1 MAPLRLLAAAPST
14 SGGEDHR
21 ETARAAAS
29 YHPSHRSQRG
39 AASNSIARCTTSLA
53 DAGSRGEVVTVNGQ
67 PPMVDEQAI
76 IVFLRQLDRALA
88 AASRGDEQQRLHRL
102 ALTQSLVMAVLADP
116 RHLDRALRQA
126 ADGLAHLAA

>member
-1 MAPLRLLAAAPST
+1 
-14 SGGEDHR
+14 
-21 ETARAAAS
+21 
-29 YHPSHRSQRG
+29 
-39 AASNSIARCTTSLA
+39 
-53 DAGSRGEVVTVNGQ
+53 VVTVNGQ

-88 AASRGDEQQRLHRL
+88 AARRGDERQRLHQL

-126 ADGLAHLAA
+126 ADGLAHLAP

>member
-1 MAPLRLLAAAPST
+1 MA
-14 SGGEDHR
+14 
-21 ETARAAAS
+21 
-29 YHPSHRSQRG
+29 
-39 AASNSIARCTTSLA
+39 
-53 DAGSRGEVVTVNGQ
+53 VNGQ

-88 AASRGDEQQRLHRL
+88 AARDGDEQQRRHRL

-126 ADGLAHLAA
+126 AEGLAHLAHLDS